1 MEEQPDLP
9 RPTLTAALEAADDLS
24 ILSTDANDQLLLPAF
39 TCYVC
44 NLPGSTN
51 RLTTCM
57 SAPVYQSLTAHSNQQ
72 LLDPATVA
80 SDTMLQHLLQPGR
93 AGTLARQ
100 TEGARHCK
108 RHFHQPCLG
117 RRKEAVFDNRVTAV
131 RNPGSDSP
139 ETRVKDL
146 RHRLCG
152 ECLQAV
158 QGSTDNMYSGLLDD
172 EEAAAQAVRRADKLS
187 SKMKKSLQARADKL
201 GTLGCKVALT
211 HLSRKG
217 RVSQINSASLKQALQ
232 ACTAEQQAAMQ
243 QQLQDKP
250 DALLQLMK
258 TLGEQQEAGQRQL
271 GQAELAAR
279 LSDDSWHFV
288 WRKKQRP
295 EDRLLRMRS

>member
-158 QGSTDNMYSGLLDD
+158 QGSTDNMYSGLLDGMPPLD
-172 EEAAAQAVRRADKLS
+172 LNDV
-187 SKMKKSLQARADKL
+187 
-201 GTLGCKVALT
+201 CKPMVYL
-211 HLSRKG
+211 HLR
-217 RVSQINSASLKQALQ
+217 QCMSASLTAVASSRLLLPLLPPPSRSHSCHPHPTAAMPFALLPLPSYSCPSLLQ
-232 ACTAEQQAAMQ
+232 HIAHLLLLLPADTASACT
-243 QQLQDKP
+243 
-250 DALLQLMK
+250 
-258 TLGEQQEAGQRQL
+258 
-271 GQAELAAR
+271 
-279 LSDDSWHFV
+279 
-288 WRKKQRP
+288 
-295 EDRLLRMRS
+295 